1 MRDRVGCG
9 NREVRLSVG
18 LKLFLGARRFKD
30 FVVELKKNRVS
41 LEENR
46 IGVLEKIL
54 WKFLIIFQ

>member
-30 FVVELKKNRVS
+30 LVVEFGKKIVANPGS
-41 LEENR
+41 LEGSR
-46 IGVLEKIL
+46 IGVLGKIL
-54 WKFLIIFQ
+54 

>member
-30 FVVELKKNRVS
+30 LVVEFEKKIVANPGS
-41 LEENR
+41 LEGSR
-46 IGVLEKIL
+46 IGVLGKIL
-54 WKFLIIFQ
+54 